1 MESHID
7 VPTMI
12 MLRPEPLTH
21 AAFAAFG
28 DVIEASDSARHFT
41 INAGNTER
49 FHDLAGI
56 DAGPNGRVI
65 VSIFRGQPR
74 AMPFRVE
81 MMERHPLG
89 SQAFIPLSGRSYL
102 VVVARVGDAPGVED
116 LRAFLASAGQG
127 VNYAPGVWH
136 HPLLALGEVSDFL
149 VIDRDGPDH
158 NCDEVRLD
166 VPVLID
172 VHASRCGAHAAMA

>member
-1 MESHID
+1 MESHIEA
-7 VPTMI
+7 PTMTT
-12 MLRPEPLTH
+12 LRPQPLTH

-49 FHDLAGI
+49 FHDLANI
-56 DAGPNGRVI
+56 APGPNGRMI

-74 AMPFRVE
+74 VMPFRVE
-81 MMERHPLG
+81 MMERHPLA
-89 SQAFIPLSGRSYL
+89 SQAFIPMSGRPYL
-102 VVVARVGDAPGVED
+102 VVVARAGDVPGVED
-116 LRAFLASAGQG
+116 LRVFLATAAQG
-127 VNYAPGVWH
+127 VNYTAGVWH
-136 HPLLALGEVSDFL
+136 HPLLALDEVSDFL

-172 VHASRCGAHAAMA
+172 MHASRAGAHATA